1 MRSMRR
7 RQLLKGSAKTLALTS
22 LAPTVSMATLLSSIA
37 TTAQAKTSDRP
48 LRVMLPSLPH
58 FEIIKQTLRNLSV
71 VTKVPIEID
80 LFPYLDMRSIQLA
93 ELQKKQGKYDL
104 IVMLAAWKTEFA
116 ALKLLTN
123 LSQEQKSGRLKIDDV
138 NDFVPA
144 YLTVAGKVGGDKG
157 YLDGPNAQLFA
168 LPLGTDTSI
177 LAYRSDIFQKHNW
190 KPPVSY
196 DDLLA
201 LLPQIR
207 KHEPGIIPLCS
218 RGARG
223 HQITH
228 AWLLHFNA
236 FGGEVFDKHWYPS
249 VNNAAGLK
257 AIEVLKAIHLSTQGG
272 ILDNLFADMGNAFI
286 SGNAA
291 MYLDSSTVFGIIN
304 DPVKSMVQ
312 DKVAY
317 SLHPK
322 GTVYSAETGGFSVAV
337 PKNTQAPARA
347 LQLLASL
354 TAKGPEKAMARKGG
368 IPVRMST
375 LHDTELQNIFPEYAV
390 LARQLQY
397 ANPNWRPIIPE
408 WAVINEQILGN
419 LIHDAVAGILAPG
432 LALEQA
438 EEKMKS
444 VMKHSGRYKT

>member
-1 MRSMRR
+1 MRSIRR
-7 RQLLKGSAKTLALTS
+7 RQLLKASASSFMLM
-22 LAPTVSMATLLSSIA
+22 PLLSSIA
-37 TTAQAKTSDRP
+37 TSAQAGTSDHA
-48 LRVMLPSLPH
+48 LRIMIPSLPH
-58 FEIIKQTLRNLSV
+58 FELVKQSLKHISATSNI
-71 VTKVPIEID
+71 PIEID
-80 LFPYLDMRSIQLA
+80 LFPYLDMRNIQLA
-93 ELQKKQGKYDL
+93 DLQKKQGKYDL
-104 IVMLAAWKTEFA
+104 IIMLAAWKTEFA
-116 ALKLLTN
+116 AKKLLTN
-123 LSQEQKSGRLKIDDV
+123 LSQEQKSGRLKIDDI

-177 LAYRSDIFQKHNW
+177 LAYRSDIFQKYNW
-190 KPPVSY
+190 KAPVTY
-196 DDLLA
+196 DELLA
-201 LLPQIR
+201 LLPLIR
-207 KHEPGIIPLCS
+207 KHEPNLIPLCS

-236 FGGEVFDKHWYPS
+236 FGGEVFDKNWRPS

-257 AIEVLKAIHLSTQGG
+257 AIDILKAINATTPGG

-317 SLHPK
+317 DLHPK
-322 GTVYSAETGGFSVAV
+322 GTIYSAETGGFSIAV
-337 PKNTQAPARA
+337 PRNTRAPARS

-354 TAKGPEKAMARKGG
+354 TAKTSEKTMARKGG

-375 LHDTELQNIFPEYAV
+375 LHDAELQNIFPEYAV
-390 LARQLQY
+390 LAKQLEY

-408 WAVINEQILGN
+408 WASINEQILGT
-419 LIHDAVAGILAPG
+419 LIHDAVAGLIPPTV
-432 LALEQA
+432 ALEQA
-438 EEKMKS
+438 EEKIKAVMKS
-444 VMKHSGRYKT
+444 SGRYKT

>member
-1 MRSMRR
+1 MKSIRR
-7 RQLLKGSAKTLALTS
+7 RQLLNISTKTLL
-22 LAPTVSMATLLSSIA
+22 LAPIAPWLSSFA
-37 TTAQAKTSDRP
+37 ASARAKNSDHV
-48 LRVMLPSLPH
+48 LRVMIPSLPH
-58 FEIIKQTLRNLSV
+58 FELVKQNLKQFAI
-71 VTKVPIEID
+71 TNNIAIEID
-80 LFPYLDMRSIQLA
+80 ALPYLDMRTIQLA

-104 IVMLAAWKTEFA
+104 IILLAAWKTEFV
-116 ALKLLTN
+116 ALKLLSN
-123 LSQEQKSGRLKIDDV
+123 LSQEQKSGRLKIDDI

-144 YLTVAGKVGGDKG
+144 YLTMAGKVGGDKG
-157 YLDGPNAQLFA
+157 YLNGPNAQLFA

-177 LAYRSDIFQKHNW
+177 LAYRSDLFQKHHW
-190 KPPVSY
+190 KPPVNY
-196 DDLLA
+196 DELLV
-201 LLPQIR
+201 LLPLIR
-207 KHEPGIIPLCS
+207 KHEPNIIPLCS

-236 FGGEVFDKHWYPS
+236 FGGEVFDKNWRPS
-249 VNNAAGLK
+249 INNAAGLK
-257 AIEVLKAIHLSTQGG
+257 AIEVLKAINSTTRGG
-272 ILDNLFADMGNAFI
+272 ILGNLFADMGNAFI

-322 GTVYSAETGGFSVAV
+322 GTIYSSETGGFAVAV

-354 TAKGPEKAMARKGG
+354 TSKTQEKAMARKGG

-375 LHDTELQNIFPEYAV
+375 LHDPELQEIFPEYLI
-390 LARQLQY
+390 LAKQLEH

-408 WAVINEQILGN
+408 WADINEHILGS
-419 LIHDAVAGILAPG
+419 LIHDAVAGIIPPAI
-432 LALEQA
+432 ALEQA
-438 EEKMKS
+438 EEKMKI
-444 VMKHSGRYKT
+444 VMTNSGRYRA